1 MSDGTVLSKC
11 LAGGVG
17 CGIAGLITNPLDVIK
32 IRNQQYGSTHPSDIV
47 WSDPRYRTFLGTA
60 SSIFHGEGVR
70 GFGRGASASVLRECT
85 YSALRMGLYEPIKA
99 RYSAILLDDGET
111 STSSPSSSPLVK
123 WMSAFT
129 SGAIGSALF
138 NPVDLVK
145 VRYQSARG
153 RPPYSSLPDAFRA
166 IYAEEG
172 GWRGLYAGT
181 SATVVRAA
189 FLTSAQLG
197 SYDVIKN
204 DVLVDAFSFDG
215 DSTSTHLCASAFAS
229 AITATAANPPDVVK
243 TRVMNDPRRTV
254 GGPCAHFLHVMRT
267 DGISGF
273 MRGWTASYLRIG
285 PHTVISLVLI
295 EKIRQGIGMA
305 SY

>member
-32 IRNQQYGSTHPSDIV
+32 IRNQQYGSTHPSDV
-47 WSDPRYRTFLGTA
+47 DRSDMRYRTFRGTA
-60 SSIFHGEGVR
+60 TSIFHDEGAR

-99 RYSAILLDDGET
+99 RYSAILLDDDET
-111 STSSPSSSPLVK
+111 STSTSSSPLVK

-145 VRYQSARG
+145 VRYQSAFG
-153 RPPYSSLPDAFRA
+153 SPPYSSLPGAFRT

-172 GWRGLYAGT
+172 GFRGLYAGT

-204 DVLVDAFSFDG
+204 DVLVDAFSFDAE
-215 DSTSTHLCASAFAS
+215 STSTHLCASALAS
-229 AITATAANPPDVVK
+229 AITATAANPPDVIK

-254 GGPCAHFLHVMRT
+254 GGPTAHFLHVMRT